1 MKGYENIAPLKCPC
15 CLVPVTPELMKDVI
29 DRCLESLKPKFEEN
43 LPLHEQM
50 KEAFAELRAKI
61 YVPSKN
67 AEEGAAAGGEA
78 DAPAADV

>member
-1 MKGYENIAPLKCPC
+1 
-15 CLVPVTPELMKDVI
+15 
-29 DRCLESLKPKFEEN
+29 
-43 LPLHEQM
+43 M
-50 KEAFAELRAKI
+50 KEAFAELQAKI